1 MPLGREASWQDEW
14 QTLVRRRDAAVE
26 RSRAIQAAITDVL
39 RSRRPPPM
47 ELLREA
53 ERVEDEVTAL
63 KNQLRA
69 VLRQLG

>member
-39 RSRRPPPM
+39 RRRQPLPM
-47 ELLREA
+47 ELMREA
-53 ERVEDEVTAL
+53 ERAEDELATL
-63 KNQLRA
+63 KTQLRA

>member
-14 QTLVRRRDAAVE
+14 QTLVRRRDAAVA

-39 RSRRPPPM
+39 RRRQPLPM

-53 ERVEDEVTAL
+53 ERAEDEVATL
-63 KNQLRA
+63 KTQLRA

>member
-1 MPLGREASWQDEW
+1 MPFGREASWQDEW
-14 QTLVRRRDAAVE
+14 QRLVRRRDAAVE

-39 RSRRPPPM
+39 RRRQPPPM

-53 ERVEDEVTAL
+53 ERAEDEITTL
-63 KNQLRA
+63 KTQLRA